1 MTSVVYDALMWNE
14 LCYTM
19 NRGEKEKKIV
29 DDISTGIWCFWRG
42 KKVTHFVFF
51 NIYIFITKR
60 RIKREEYIIG
70 QKGYDMLDIA
80 SISRYNNESWQLPIR
95 GLCKKY

>member
-29 DDISTGIWCFWRG
+29 DDIFHGDMMFLKG
-42 KKVTHFVFF
+42 KKS
-51 NIYIFITKR
+51 NSLCIF
-60 RIKREEYIIG
+60 
-70 QKGYDMLDIA
+70 
-80 SISRYNNESWQLPIR
+80 
-95 GLCKKY
+95 

>member
-1 MTSVVYDALMWNE
+1 
-14 LCYTM
+14 M

-29 DDISTGIWCFWRG
+29 DDIFHGDMMFLKG
-42 KKVTHFVFF
+42 KKSNSLCIF

-80 SISRYNNESWQLPIR
+80 SISRYNNES
-95 GLCKKY
+95 